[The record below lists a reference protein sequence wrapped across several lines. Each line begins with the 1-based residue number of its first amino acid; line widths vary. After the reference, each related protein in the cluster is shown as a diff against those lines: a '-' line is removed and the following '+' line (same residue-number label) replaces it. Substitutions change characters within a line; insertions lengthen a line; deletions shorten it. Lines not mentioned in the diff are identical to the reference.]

1 MERRT
6 VAVAGGSGFI
16 GRAISRRLAQIPEF
30 KVRVLSRN
38 PNRAQLRLP
47 GVDAEFVRAEIT
59 DPPILRDALRGCAA
73 VVNAVQ
79 FDGYPI
85 ENPKQGLTFE
95 RVDYGGTVSLL
106 AAAKDTGVGQFVYI
120 SGAAADENREHPGFR
135 SKGLAERAIRE
146 SGLEYTILR
155 PSLVYGP
162 EDHTVNLFARMLK
175 VAPVF
180 PVPDTGKPRVEPV
193 FVEDVAACVALAL
206 TAGEP
211 AANQTF
217 DVGGPDLMTF
227 DELMH
232 LLMEITGKR
241 RPLLHIPESML
252 RAVGAIGERFSRPFF
267 SRDAV
272 DFVTADNATNIG
284 PLVNRL
290 GIKLTPAR
298 EALGYLNHPQAR

>member
-1 MERRT
+1 MPAKI
-6 VAVAGGSGFI
+6 VAIAGGSGFI
-16 GRAISRRLAQIPEF
+16 GRAIARRLAAIGDI
-30 KVRVLSRN
+30 KVRVITRN
-38 PNRAQLRLP
+38 PDAAYERLKVQ
-47 GVDAEFVRAEIT
+47 GVEFVRGDIA
-59 DPPILRDALRGCAA
+59 DPATLKDSLAGASAIVD
-73 VVNAVQ
+73 AVQ

-85 ENPKQGLTFE
+85 ENPRRGLTFE

-180 PVPDTGKPRVEPV
+180 PVPGTGKQRVQPV

-206 TAGEP
+206 
-211 AANQTF
+211 
-217 DVGGPDLMTF
+217 
-227 DELMH
+227 
-232 LLMEITGKR
+232 
-241 RPLLHIPESML
+241 
-252 RAVGAIGERFSRPFF
+252 
-267 SRDAV
+267 
-272 DFVTADNATNIG
+272 
-284 PLVNRL
+284 
-290 GIKLTPAR
+290 
-298 EALGYLNHPQAR
+298 